1 MVAEVPQ
8 SRTDRDKHGPGPFT
22 CIHCK
27 GIYPTWAHLTF
38 HLARCPK
45 RSYPRTFTIGQFQFT
60 VLLNPLKKPVLALR
74 RLAETP
80 KVDGKTFLG
89 GLMAFKEVGLIHS
102 FEVIPLTAVQTAVKS
117 GGSPRP
123 MP

>member
-45 RSYPRTFTIGQFQFT
+45 RSYPRTFTVGKYQF
-60 VLLNPLKKPVLALR
+60 VVRLNPLKRPVMALR
-74 RLAETP
+74 RLAEED
-80 KVDGKTFLG
+80 KISEQLFLG
-89 GLMAFKEVGLIHS
+89 AVMVLQQMGTIHS
-102 FEVIPLTAVQTAVKS
+102 FEVLPAPAVAPGPVAARLRS
-117 GGSPRP
+117 
-123 MP
+123 